1 MRVRVWIDG
10 DDGPSHDFELVNA
23 PRVGDRISIAVE
35 GRVEE
40 GIVAT
45 VSWHLQGIERAMG
58 VLALE
63 GEPIGSVT
71 MVHIVCTPTA
81 EVIQVDFEGAEMG
94 LGEEATNH

>member
-1 MRVRVWIDG
+1 VWIDG